1 MKLFKKFFTILAA
14 MALVISMGATE
25 AKAEKV
31 ITTSV
36 ENAEIRNVDF
46 FYNALAAGIVE
57 GVYGARVTIIVADES
72 VGFGGAFVF
81 NSTNNNWNAK
91 EWGNADAGK
100 AISAE
105 STGNAG
111 EFTLT
116 RIEAEPIFDPGEEG
130 GWAEVAMQS
139 WWGSDFEVTKVELL
153 DASGNVLGA
162 TAEESTEEAAEET
175 EVTETEATAE
185 ESPKTGDNSN
195 LAIVYIVLA
204 AAFVGFIANLFSNKK
219 KSFQ

>member
-1 MKLFKKFFTILAA
+1 MKLFKKIFTILAA

-46 FYNALAAGIVE
+46 FYDALAAGIVE
-57 GVYGARVTIIVADES
+57 GVYGARVTIVVADES

-91 EWGNADAGK
+91 DWGNADAGK
-100 AISAE
+100 PISAE
-105 STGNAG
+105 PTGNAG

-116 RIEAEPIFDPGEEG
+116 RIEADPVFDPGAEG

-153 DASGNVLGA
+153 DASGNVLEA
-162 TAEESTEEAAEET
+162 PAAEET
-175 EVTETEATAE
+175 AEATTEATTE

-195 LAIVYIVLA
+195 VAIVYFVLA
-204 AAFVGFIANLFSNKK
+204 VAFVGFIANLFFNKK